1 MAFLQGF
8 EYDMMY
14 DVPGIHVVDYPAM
27 DGAMADAQN
36 GFSPDT
42 RGGSAISPTP
52 RVRKL
57 FPETWLWSNSSTG

>member
-14 DVPGIHVVDYPAM
+14 DVAGIVDYPAM

>member
-14 DVPGIHVVDYPAM
+14 DVAGIVDYPAM

-42 RGGSAISPTP
+42 GGGSAISPTP

-57 FPETWLWSNSSTG
+57 FPET